1 MRSGSM
7 RVANCLESH
16 CRAIFLDSF
25 QSSEKDFDRAP
36 IFALIK
42 GPISPDHWTRH
53 AQMGKHSGWSQ
64 GRRRTRQQ
72 LEDAAVEAW
81 IRTTGCSQFFKLSR
95 DFTHAKAR
103 KRMVWQQRVRSLTP
117 AEFKRTY
124 RMTLKTF
131 YAVLRNIRPAFM
143 SSVKARRDLGG
154 AVAAELKLSMTLRY
168 LAGGSYLDIYQMHG
182 VSRTTFFETIPVVC
196 RTITGA
202 YPLHFPINDPEGL
215 VSTADS

>member
-1 MRSGSM
+1 
-7 RVANCLESH
+7 
-16 CRAIFLDSF
+16 
-25 QSSEKDFDRAP
+25 
-36 IFALIK
+36 
-42 GPISPDHWTRH
+42 
-53 AQMGKHSGWSQ
+53 MGKLSGWSQ

-72 LEDAAVEAW
+72 LENAAVEAW
-81 IRTTGCSQFFKLSR
+81 IRTTGRSQFFKLSR

-131 YAVLRNIRPAFM
+131 YAVLRNIRPAIM
-143 SSVKARRDLGG
+143 SSVKSRKKARRDLGG

-196 RTITGA
+196 RAITDA